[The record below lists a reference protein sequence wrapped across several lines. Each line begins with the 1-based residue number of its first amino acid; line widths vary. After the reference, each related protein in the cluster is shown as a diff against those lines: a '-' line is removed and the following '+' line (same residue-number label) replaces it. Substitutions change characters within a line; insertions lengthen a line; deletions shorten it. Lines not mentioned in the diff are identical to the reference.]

1 MPIIDLSKRITFDW
15 DEYNKNARSYESNIF
30 IKPQSE
36 DLIQEGTSVNITIGD
51 VWYNNSKHID
61 VIIPD
66 KGVKVKSK
74 KYVVFQTQQHFGLP
88 YNVYG
93 IAVGKGINVFS
104 GGVISTCK
112 IVPGYKGKLRIGYYN
127 ASNSTIIL
135 HKGDVLGCCIFFD
148 TEMTMVNEYLGDD
161 LDNIP
166 ALEVLTKWE
175 KIWEWFGDNWTK
187 ILAHIIT
194 WCLSIVAI
202 IIAYMTYYLTYLASL
217 R

>member
-1 MPIIDLSKRITFDW
+1 MPIIDLSKRITFNW

-30 IKPQSE
+30 IEPQSE

-51 VWYNNSKHID
+51 VWYNNSKHSD

-66 KGVKVKSK
+66 KGVKVKSQ
-74 KYVVFQTQQHFGLP
+74 KYVVFQTQQYLGLP
-88 YNVYG
+88 YNVFG
-93 IAVGKGINVFS
+93 IAENKGINVFS

-148 TEMTMVNEYLGDD
+148 TEMTLENEYKGDD

-175 KIWEWFGDNWTK
+175 KICEWFGDNWTN
-187 ILAHIIT
+187 IIG
-194 WCLSIVAI
+194 WSFSIVAI
-202 IIAYMTYYLTYLASL
+202 IIAYMTYLASL
-217 R
+217 